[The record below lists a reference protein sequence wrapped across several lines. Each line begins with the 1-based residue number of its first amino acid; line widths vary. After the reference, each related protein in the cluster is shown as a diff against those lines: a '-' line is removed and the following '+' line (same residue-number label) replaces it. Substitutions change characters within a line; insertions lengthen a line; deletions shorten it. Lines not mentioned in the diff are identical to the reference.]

1 MKSVKIKIVGAM
13 LFSLL
18 LLLTAC
24 EQDTIGQY
32 PIDAIAPQ
40 PVKNVRVVNLPG
52 AIRLSYDLPDEED
65 LLYVKAVYPLD
76 NGEIR
81 VSKTSVFSNTMF
93 IKGFGKSKKQVI
105 QLVAVDGSQNESVP
119 VDIEINPEDAPIYT
133 IIENLKT
140 STTWGGFKMVWQNPL
155 QEDIVL
161 EVLRKDPVS
170 GRFSHIESIYS
181 SELNAEKA
189 VRGLDSTLT
198 TFGIFIRDIYY
209 NYTDTVE
216 VQIKPLFEELIPKTG
231 FKGFP
236 LSTQFKQHTAFG
248 GGMIQMWDDITN
260 VRENCYYIMT
270 GNVIMPYFTIDLGVK
285 AKFSRFRVWQRIDY
299 LFALHNPKGMIWYG
313 TNDYNAAN
321 DNESAGWENNP
332 AWTQLGSF
340 ESKRPSGGKS
350 GDPITSEDQAYA
362 FAGEEFEFPIE
373 VPAVRYIRFKL
384 VSTWSGS
391 SGLHI
396 NEFAFWGLIE
406 K

>member
-1 MKSVKIKIVGAM
+1 MKSVKNIIVG
-13 LFSLL
+13 SLL
-18 LLLTAC
+18 LSLLVIFNAC
-24 EQDTIGQY
+24 EPDAIGQY

-40 PVKNVRVVNLPG
+40 PVSNVRVDNLPG

-65 LLYVKAVYPLD
+65 LLYVKAIYPLE

-81 VSKTSVFSNTMF
+81 VAKTSVFSNTMY
-93 IKGFGKSKKQVI
+93 IKGFGKSKKQLI
-105 QLVAVDGSQNESVP
+105 KLIAVDGSQNESAP
-119 VDIEINPEDAPIYT
+119 VEIEINPLDAPIYT
-133 IIENLKT
+133 IIENLKA
-140 STTWGGFKMVWQNPL
+140 SSTWGGFKMVWENPFK
-155 QEDIVL
+155 EDIVL
-161 EVLRKDPVS
+161 EVLRKNPVT
-170 GRFSHIESIYS
+170 GEFSHIESIYS
-181 SELNAEKA
+181 SEINAEKA

-209 NYTDTVE
+209 NYTDTLEVE
-216 VQIKPLFEELIPKTG
+216 IKPLFEELVPKTG

-236 LSTQFKQHTAFG
+236 LSTQFKQHSAFG

-270 GNVIMPYFTIDLGVK
+270 GNVNMPYFTIDMGIK
-285 AKFSRFRVWQRIDY
+285 AKFSRFRIWQRIDY
-299 LFALHNPKGMIWYG
+299 MFALHNPKGMIWYG

-321 DNESAGWENNP
+321 DNESPGWQDNP
-332 AWTQLGSF
+332 AWIKLGDF

-362 FAGEEFEFPIE
+362 LAGEEFEFPIE
-373 VPAVRYIRFKL
+373 VPSVRYIRFQL

-396 NEFAFWGLIE
+396 NELAFWGLIE

>member
-1 MKSVKIKIVGAM
+1 MKSLTYRIAVALIFPV
-13 LFSLL
+13 LL
-18 LLLTAC
+18 ILAAC

-32 PIDAIAPQ
+32 PIDAVAPQ
-40 PVKNVRVVNLPG
+40 PVSNVRVINLPG

-65 LLYVKAVYPLD
+65 LLYVKAVYPLES
-76 NGEIR
+76 GEVR
-81 VSKTSVFSNTMF
+81 VSKTSVFSNTMY

-105 QLVAVDGSQNESVP
+105 QLIAVDGSQNESVP
-119 VDIEINPEDAPIYT
+119 VEIEINPADAPIYS
-133 IIENLKT
+133 IINDLKA
-140 STTWGGFKMVWQNPL
+140 STTWGGFKLSWSNPL
-155 QEDIVL
+155 KEDIVM
-161 EVLRKDPVS
+161 EVLRKDPVT
-170 GRFSHIESIYS
+170 GVFSHIESIYS
-181 SELNAEKA
+181 SEINAERA

-209 NYTDTVE
+209 NYTDTLE
-216 VQIKPLFEELIPKTG
+216 VQLKPLFEQPVPKTG

-236 LSTQFKQHTAFG
+236 LSSQFKQHSAFG

-270 GNVIMPYFTIDLGVK
+270 GNVNMPYFTIDMGLK

-299 LFALHNPKGMIWYG
+299 MFALHNPREMIWYG

-321 DNESAGWENNP
+321 DNETPGWENNP
-332 AWTQLGSF
+332 AWTQLGAF
-340 ESKRPSGGKS
+340 ESRRPSGGKS

-362 FAGEEFEFPIE
+362 LAGEEFEFPIE
-373 VPAVRYIRFKL
+373 APSVRYIRFKL

-396 NEFAFWGLIE
+396 NELAFWGLVE
-406 K
+406 N